1 MEVFEVHVTGDESIH
16 AVAKELGVKT
26 IAVELLRPDKSL
38 LRTEHMTS
46 LIVKRDSYQDCK
58 RYVENLVT
66 SLLDSDVAI
75 LRVKIESPYYAH
87 YKDQSLYMES
97 HFESD
102 EMFFPTSR
110 NARKQ
115 KLLAT
120 DREYD
125 KERYGK
131 FIEKYKNLELEL
143 CLYDSFVSE
152 DLDWFQ
158 LY

>member
-1 MEVFEVHVTGDESIH
+1 MEVFEVHVTGDNLVH
-16 AVAKELGVKT
+16 AVGQELGVKT

-46 LIVKRDSYQDCK
+46 QIVKRESYADCR

-66 SLLDSDVAI
+66 SMIDKGVAI
-75 LRVKIESPYYAH
+75 LRVKIESPYYDH
-87 YKDQSLYMES
+87 YKGQSLYMES
-97 HFESD
+97 HFESS

-120 DREYD
+120 DREYE
-125 KERYGK
+125 KERYPK
-131 FIEKYKNLELEL
+131 FMEVYKDLELEL